1 MSDELRQAT
10 SRDRPRPTTCVEPHV
25 VPDSGA
31 ETFRSAVLHGLA
43 RHPRSISPKW
53 FYDTRG
59 ARLFEKICELD
70 DYYVT
75 RTELSIFDRCLSE
88 IAECVGPDCVVFE
101 PGSGEG
107 IKTELLL
114 DALDAPRGY
123 IPIDVAE
130 RQLQRTSDKLRAR
143 FPNLEVRP
151 CLADFGRL
159 TKLPEFDPPERCRIA
174 FFPGSTLGNFV
185 PDAATAFV
193 RKLGDLAGNDGFVL
207 LGVDLVKDTQILE
220 RAYNDS
226 EGVTAE
232 FNLNLLRRMQAE
244 LSADLDLES
253 WRHRAIFDAA
263 ESRIEMH
270 LVSSRDQTIRVG
282 TQRFEFEGG
291 EHIVTEYSYKYST
304 ERLDALVRA
313 AGFAVTRSW
322 TDDREWFRVLLL
334 HRD

>member
-1 MSDELRQAT
+1 MPDDLRQAT
-10 SRDRPRPTTCVEPHV
+10 SRDRPRATTSVGPNVAPER
-25 VPDSGA
+25 GA
-31 ETFRSAVLHGLA
+31 ETFLSAVLQGLA
-43 RHPRSISPKW
+43 RNPRSISPKW

-59 ARLFEKICELD
+59 AHLFEKICELD
-70 DYYVT
+70 EYYVT
-75 RTELSIFDRCLSE
+75 RTELEIFDSCLPE
-88 IAECVGPDCVVFE
+88 IADIVGPGCVVFE

-123 IPIDVAE
+123 VPIDVAE
-130 RQLQRTSDKLRAR
+130 RQLQRTSEKLRSR

-159 TKLPEFDPPERCRIA
+159 TKLPEFTPAASRRLA
-174 FFPGSTLGNFV
+174 FFPGSTLGNFI

-193 RKLGDLAGNDGFVL
+193 RKLGDLAGDDGFLV
-207 LGVDLVKDTQILE
+207 LGVDLVKDTRILE
-220 RAYNDS
+220 RAYDDKD
-226 EGVTAE
+226 GVTAA
-232 FNLNLLRRMQAE
+232 FNLNLLRRMQTE
-244 LSADLDLES
+244 LGADLDVDA
-253 WRHRAIFDAA
+253 WNHRAIFDAA

-270 LVSSRDQTIRVG
+270 LVSARDQTIRIG
-282 TQRFEFEGG
+282 SQRFAFTAG

-313 AGFAVTRSW
+313 AGFEVVRSW